1 MFAGGKVNA
10 MVSSPRGHYL
20 VIAVQEQISIYQV
33 SYREGGGI
41 GLYII
46 LVLKVNAMVSSPRGH
61 YLVIAVQEQISIYQ
75 VSGREG
81 GVIEG

>member
-33 SYREGGGI
+33 SD
-41 GLYII
+41 
-46 LVLKVNAMVSSPRGH
+46 
-61 YLVIAVQEQISIYQ
+61 
-75 VSGREG
+75 REG
-81 GVIEG
+81 GVIGV